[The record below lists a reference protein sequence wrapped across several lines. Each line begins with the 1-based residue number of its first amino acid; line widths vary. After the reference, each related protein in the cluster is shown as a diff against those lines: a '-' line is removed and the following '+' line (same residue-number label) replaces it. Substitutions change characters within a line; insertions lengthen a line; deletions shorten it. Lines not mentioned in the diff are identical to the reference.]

1 MINWHRD
8 VSCMIVVYITCI
20 CRVHESMS
28 KYQFIIYCMHT
39 WSEINL
45 YNTVITVYNR
55 NYIQTAKDSE
65 AVSEEKKTA
74 SAKDSEA
81 VSEEKKTAYIDVQ
94 CY

>member
-39 WSEINL
+39 YSEINL

-65 AVSEEKKTA
+65 AVSEEKKKCIYRC
-74 SAKDSEA
+74 SILLN
-81 VSEEKKTAYIDVQ
+81 YIPS
-94 CY
+94 YYS

>member
-1 MINWHRD
+1 
-8 VSCMIVVYITCI
+8 
-20 CRVHESMS
+20 MS

-74 SAKDSEA
+74 
-81 VSEEKKTAYIDVQ
+81 YIDVQ